1 MTTIG
6 NLLESDLAAASELA
20 AGVVPDV
27 VASLDRLAPL
37 LAAGGDRAALRR
49 YYSVVDAAAQ
59 TLTTLPPGDAEGG
72 VSGAIAYRLLQ
83 RDIADLVWLAPS
95 ADGLGV
101 VTALVDRLRGLVGGL
116 PQQCVR
122 VRGDTDEYR
131 FAWFME
137 CMVDLEFERRSG
149 SPLRRAM
156 ATLDLSSRN
165 MAGLM
170 GVTRQAVDKWLL
182 GGPPVERMGKI
193 GAIAGIADLL
203 RHRLRPGMPPVVA
216 RRPAEA
222 YGDRSMLEVIADDE
236 HEWLLRSV
244 RDSFDFARVA

>member
-1 MTTIG
+1 MLWI
-6 NLLESDLAAASELA
+6 
-20 AGVVPDV
+20 
-27 VASLDRLAPL
+27 
-37 LAAGGDRAALRR
+37 
-49 YYSVVDAAAQ
+49 
-59 TLTTLPPGDAEGG
+59 
-72 VSGAIAYRLLQ
+72 
-83 RDIADLVWLAPS
+83 APS

-116 PQQCVR
+116 PQRCVR
-122 VRGDTDEYR
+122 ARGDIDEHL

-137 CMVDLEFERRSG
+137 SMVDLEFERRCR

-156 ATLDLSSRN
+156 ATLDLSSRD

-170 GVTRQAVDKWLL
+170 GVTSQAVDKWLL
-182 GGPPVERMGKI
+182 GRLPVERMGKI

-203 RHRLRPGMPPVVA
+203 RHRLRPGMPPVAA

-222 YGDRSMLEVIADDE
+222 YGDRTMLEVIADDE
-236 HEWLLRSV
+236 HEWLVRSV